1 MKPGF
6 SKNVQF
12 LSKRDSLKSHDCLA
26 NHIVYPTANCLF
38 FGPWVCPSLLSRK
51 THAARAARAPSPIG
65 GRASWAP
72 PSSTSWAPPSWRGG
86 GREEGGSLCPLESNS
101 ACDKSSHLAPKIEGS
116 SPPDFS
122 IHLPQVL
129 SALPEVMLCCKHR
142 RKYLTGLSR
151 RFIASQSDYTSFPKA
166 YTPRTRS
173 VRLDHGDLPRAQ
185 EAPMLYQHTFS
196 P

>member
-1 MKPGF
+1 MSGKPHRVSN
-6 SKNVQF
+6 SKLPVLWAMGLPESAFQENAC
-12 LSKRDSLKSHDCLA
+12 SKGSSSPLPHWRQGLLGSPKLYLLGSPKLA
-26 NHIVYPTANCLF
+26 
-38 FGPWVCPSLLSRK
+38 
-51 THAARAARAPSPIG
+51 G
-65 GRASWAP
+65 G
-72 PSSTSWAPPSWRGG
+72 GG
-86 GREEGGSLCPLESNS
+86 WGREEGGSLCPLESNS

>member
-1 MKPGF
+1 MKLGF

-38 FGPWVCPSLLSRK
+38 FGPWVCLSLLSRK
-51 THAARAARAPSPIG
+51 TACSKGCLSPLPHW
-65 GRASWAP
+65 RP
-72 PSSTSWAPPSWRGG
+72 PSSTSWAPPSWGWG
-86 GREEGGSLCPLESNS
+86 TEEGGSLCLLESNS

-116 SPPDFS
+116 LPPDFS

-129 SALPEVMLCCKHR
+129 SALPEVMLCCKQR
-142 RKYLTGLSR
+142 RKYLTDLSR

-173 VRLDHGDLPRAQ
+173 VHLDHGDLPRAQ